1 MIVFEDYIDELE
13 DREFEGHHPTPR
25 VREQPPQPEITKHEN
40 ISKQVFVNGNR
51 TTVTTT
57 TTVGNSTTTTTTT
70 TVGGNPNAAGLGT
83 LNKLFSPKIEIFG
96 DYLTIR
102 NDKLTVHESY
112 FADNGPKYVDFYN
125 TNNVVTFSTLLKRL
139 RKFSHQQT

>member
-1 MIVFEDYIDELE
+1 MFEDYIDELE
-13 DREFEGHHPTPR
+13 DREFEGHNPTPR
-25 VREQPPQPEITKHEN
+25 AQQSPPPQPEITKHEN
-40 ISKQVFVNGNR
+40 ISKQVFVNGSR

-57 TTVGNSTTTTTTT
+57 TTVGNSMTTTTTT
-70 TVGGNPNAAGLGT
+70 TVAGNPNAAGLGT

-112 FADNGPKYVDFYN
+112 FADNGPKYVYFLLL
-125 TNNVVTFSTLLKRL
+125 TIIVTFSML
-139 RKFSHQQT
+139 